1 MIERR
6 DGVEK
11 LREALDVVAR
21 DLESRGFPARSRR
34 SLLPWGVAA
43 AAALI
48 LVMAWLTWFGPSSP
62 PEVEVLVLKVRG
74 RTVQARMVEGQAPS
88 TIIIVP
94 GNGTVSAPLAAAVPL
109 AVAGH

>member
-6 DGVEK
+6 DGVEE

-21 DLESRGFPARSRR
+21 DLENRR
-34 SLLPWGVAA
+34 SPGRPRLRLLPWGMAA
-43 AAALI
+43 AAAVVL
-48 LVMAWLTWFGPSSP
+48 LAVWLAWPGASDP

-74 RTVQARMVEGQAPS
+74 RAVQARMVEGQAPS

-94 GNGTVSAPLAAAVPL
+94 RNGSAPLAALPAPL
-109 AVAGH
+109 AGGAP